1 MRRRPIERG
10 TGREEAGKPRFPH
23 PCRQAQESRFCNPA
37 REKAGVS
44 PSGRQTAR
52 PNRQFPPTGL
62 AAPRRLR
69 FPISKAKPPRPLRR
83 QEAARFAPSLSC
95 GPAERNAR
103 WQFSPTRPAAP
114 PSFVFQSQKPK
125 PRILS
130 RCHCNEPFRSSC
142 FWPGREHGPPAGNF
156 PNQRSAP
163 GGSASL
169 RSVPPRSSAASS
181 ASGRTASARAC
192 ISPASACVCSSRR
205 ARAGASSAVKTP

>member
-10 TGREEAGKPRFPH
+10 TGREEAGKPRFPR
-23 PCRQAQESRFCNPA
+23 PCQQALESRFCSPA
-37 REKAGVS
+37 RKKAGVS

-52 PNRQFPPTGL
+52 LNRQFPPTGL
-62 AAPRRLR
+62 AAPPPLPDFKSQTPASFAQAGSGAFRTLAFLR
-69 FPISKAKPPRPLRR
+69 AGRAQRPL
-83 QEAARFAPSLSC
+83 AVPSDKAC
-95 GPAERNAR
+95 RA
-103 WQFSPTRPAAP
+103 
-114 PSFVFQSQKPK
+114 SFVFQSQKPK

-142 FWPGREHGPPAGNF
+142 FWPGREHGPPAGDF

-205 ARAGASSAVKTP
+205 ARAGASSAIKTP